1 MVSQFEHVQHECLY
15 ASKSKKNQSLEEKK
29 YILENQSH
37 TARNIALYIDNEACN
52 DGNESLN

>member
-1 MVSQFEHVQHECLY
+1 MQINLKISIIRR
-15 ASKSKKNQSLEEKK
+15 KKN
-29 YILENQSH
+29 ILENQSH